1 VPFRVDARDVEF
13 LASAV
18 LKDQQQKIK
27 ESMKKLGAIIAI
39 VIFSS
44 VAAFAQSKTTEA
56 LQKDFDTSLAL
67 YFYKNTLRMLNQT
80 ENKEFDEMV
89 KDIEKMKFLMVDKSS
104 RGFGKQEYEKL
115 LNDYQAEDY
124 EAIMTSRYQGKNF
137 DIYLRDKK
145 GSKLGTVVLVNDS
158 TNLFVLDIVGKID
171 VSKAGALF
179 STLDSNTDIG
189 KQIRGFVDTK
199 SRAKNT
205 NRD

>member
-1 VPFRVDARDVEF
+1 
-13 LASAV
+13 
-18 LKDQQQKIK
+18 
-27 ESMKKLGAIIAI
+27 MKKLGVVAAII
-39 VIFSS
+39 VFFS
-44 VAAFAQSKTTEA
+44 APALAQSKTTET

-67 YFYKNTLRMLNQT
+67 FFYKNTLRMLNQT

-104 RGFGKQEYEKL
+104 RGFGKQEYQKL
-115 LNDYQAEDY
+115 LGDYQAEDY
-124 EAIMTSRYQGKNF
+124 EEIMTSRYQGKNF
-137 DIYLRDKK
+137 DIYIRDKK

-171 VSKAGALF
+171 VTKAGALF

-199 SRAKNT
+199 NRAKNT